1 MQIEKIN
8 KNKVKIILTLEE
20 LEKRDVDIKD
30 IEKNN
35 EIAKELFCD
44 LIEES
49 NIDEEFGFD
58 NSQLLIEATSDNN
71 NLFIVTITKVD
82 NMPDLK
88 KYSLLEKKSKD
99 KSKNKYNKNQIN
111 YKVDSYIY
119 SYENIDNILDMCNKS
134 KFETLFWGKNSLY
147 KYNDLYYVI
156 FAKSSVNNKKFLKTF
171 IFLSE
176 YCQNYYSQDIFSTAI
191 KEKSKLIIQNNA
203 LQKLSK
209 L

>member
-20 LEKRDVDIKD
+20 LEKRDVNIKD

-49 NIDEEFGFD
+49 NIDEEFEFD
-58 NSQLLIEATSDNN
+58 NSQLLIEASSDNN

-88 KYSLLEKKSKD
+88 KYSLL
-99 KSKNKYNKNQIN
+99 
-111 YKVDSYIY
+111 
-119 SYENIDNILDMCNKS
+119 
-134 KFETLFWGKNSLY
+134 
-147 KYNDLYYVI
+147 
-156 FAKSSVNNKKFLKTF
+156 
-171 IFLSE
+171 
-176 YCQNYYSQDIFSTAI
+176 
-191 KEKSKLIIQNNA
+191 
-203 LQKLSK
+203 
-209 L
+209 

>member
-20 LEKRDVDIKD
+20 LEKRDVNIKD

-49 NIDEEFGFD
+49 NIDEEFEFD
-58 NSQLLIEATSDNN
+58 NSQLLIEASSDNN

-88 KYSLLEKKSKD
+88 KYSLLEKNSKA
-99 KSKNKYNKNQIN
+99 KNRSTKNSID

-119 SYENIDNILDMCNKS
+119 SFESIDNILEMCTKS
-134 KFETLFWGKNSLY
+134 QSELLFSYLNIAKTITLK
-147 KYNDLYYVI
+147 
-156 FAKSSVNNKKFLKTF
+156 
-171 IFLSE
+171 
-176 YCQNYYSQDIFSTAI
+176 IFS
-191 KEKSKLIIQNNA
+191 L
-203 LQKLSK
+203 LL
-209 L
+209 

>member
-20 LEKRDVDIKD
+20 LEKRDVNIKD

-35 EIAKELFCD
+35 EIAKELFCN

-49 NIDEEFGFD
+49 NIDEEFEFD
-58 NSQLLIEATSDNN
+58 NSQLLIEASSDNN

-88 KYSLLEKKSKD
+88 KYSLLEKNSKG
-99 KSKNKYNKNQIN
+99 KNRSTNNSID

-119 SYENIDNILDMCNKS
+119 SFESIDNILEMCTKS
-134 KFETLFWGKNSLY
+134 QSELLFWGKNSIY
-147 KYNDLYYVI
+147 KYNGL
-156 FAKSSVNNKKFLKTF
+156 
-171 IFLSE
+171 
-176 YCQNYYSQDIFSTAI
+176 
-191 KEKSKLIIQNNA
+191 
-203 LQKLSK
+203 
-209 L
+209 

>member
-20 LEKRDVDIKD
+20 LEKRDVNIKD

-35 EIAKELFCD
+35 EIAKELFCN

-49 NIDEEFGFD
+49 NIDEEFEFD
-58 NSQLLIEATSDNN
+58 NSQLLIEASSDNN

-88 KYSLLEKKSKD
+88 KYSLLEKNSKG
-99 KSKNKYNKNQIN
+99 KNRSTKNSID

-119 SYENIDNILDMCNKS
+119 SFESIDNVLEMCTKS
-134 KFETLFWGKNSLY
+134 QSELLFWGKNSLY
-147 KYNDLYYVI
+147 KYNGLYYVI
-156 FAKSSVNNKKFLKTF
+156 FAKSSVKNKKFLKTF

-176 YCQNYYSQDIFSTAI
+176 YCQNYYSQDIFATAI
-191 KEKSKLIIQNNA
+191 KEKSNLIIENNA

-209 L
+209 F

>member
-20 LEKRDVDIKD
+20 LEKRDVNIKD

-49 NIDEEFGFD
+49 NIDEEFEFD
-58 NSQLLIEATSDNN
+58 NSQLLIEASSDNN

-88 KYSLLEKKSKD
+88 KYSLLEKNSKG
-99 KSKNKYNKNQIN
+99 KNRSTRNSIDYSESINEAGQALQILGYNKSEI
-111 YKVDSYIY
+111 
-119 SYENIDNILDMCNKS
+119 S
-134 KFETLFWGKNSLY
+134 KTQTLN
-147 KYNDLYYVI
+147 
-156 FAKSSVNNKKFLKTF
+156 
-171 IFLSE
+171 
-176 YCQNYYSQDIFSTAI
+176 
-191 KEKSKLIIQNNA
+191 
-203 LQKLSK
+203 
-209 L
+209 

>member
-20 LEKRDVDIKD
+20 LEKRDVNIKD

-49 NIDEEFGFD
+49 NIDEEFEFD
-58 NSQLLIEATSDNN
+58 NSQLLIEASSDNN

-88 KYSLLEKKSKD
+88 KYSLLEKNSKG
-99 KSKNKYNKNQIN
+99 KNRSTKNSID

-119 SYENIDNILDMCNKS
+119 SFESIDNIL
-134 KFETLFWGKNSLY
+134 E
-147 KYNDLYYVI
+147 
-156 FAKSSVNNKKFLKTF
+156 
-171 IFLSE
+171 
-176 YCQNYYSQDIFSTAI
+176 
-191 KEKSKLIIQNNA
+191 KLITLLNSIVFDC
-203 LQKLSK
+203 KLRLSSYK
-209 L
+209 